1 MCVCVSECERERE
14 SVYVCDCGW
23 GGVGSSEKGGGV
35 ELREAKG
42 QASVVSRE
50 EWGRLGGS

>member
-1 MCVCVSECERERE
+1 M
-14 SVYVCDCGW
+14 
-23 GGVGSSEKGGGV
+23 GSSEKGGEV

-42 QASVVSRE
+42 QASVLSRE